1 MPILCNNLGE
11 LYETGRGVPV
21 DGTRATEYYKEA
33 AEAGFAPAQF
43 NLGRLYAS
51 GTIVTR
57 DADKARTWLNAAL
70 KSGIQPAQKI
80 LDWLATQATPSR

>member
-1 MPILCNNLGE
+1 M
-11 LYETGRGVPV
+11 
-21 DGTRATEYYKEA
+21 DGAKAAEYYKAA

-43 NLGRLYAS
+43 NLGRLYAA
-51 GTIVTR
+51 GTGVTR

-80 LDWLATQATPSR
+80 LDWLDTQPAPSR